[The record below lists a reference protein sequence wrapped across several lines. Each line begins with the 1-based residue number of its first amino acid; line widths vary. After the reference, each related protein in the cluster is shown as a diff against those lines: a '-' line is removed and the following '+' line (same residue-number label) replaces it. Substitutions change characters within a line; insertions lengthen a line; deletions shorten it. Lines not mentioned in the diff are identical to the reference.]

1 MHIHA
6 GLINK
11 KPETR
16 FISISIKY
24 SVSVKN
30 ESDGAYFD
38 KRKKIGVRCDKK
50 KKCMPYLISETNRSI
65 VELSEQ

>member
-38 KRKKIGVRCDKK
+38 KRKKKLEVRCDKK
-50 KKCMPYLISETNRSI
+50 KEMYALFNLRNK
-65 VELSEQ
+65 